1 MGLLGRIIDF
11 ARDRQLGRRAVEAVR
26 DVVVGRSPT
35 PGGPTPI
42 SQSHPLARYN
52 KLIAIP
58 VGALLTWLGTK
69 IGIDLA
75 EYELEVTL
83 AICGYLVWRFPN
95 ALPR

>member
-1 MGLLGRIIDF
+1 MRLLGRL
-11 ARDRQLGRRAVEAVR
+11 ARGAFRITRN
-26 DVVVGRSPT
+26 VVVGRTPT

-52 KLIAIP
+52 KLIAVP

-75 EYELEVTL
+75 EYELEVTM
-83 AICGYLVWRFPN
+83 AVISYLVWRFPN
-95 ALPR
+95 ALPAGR